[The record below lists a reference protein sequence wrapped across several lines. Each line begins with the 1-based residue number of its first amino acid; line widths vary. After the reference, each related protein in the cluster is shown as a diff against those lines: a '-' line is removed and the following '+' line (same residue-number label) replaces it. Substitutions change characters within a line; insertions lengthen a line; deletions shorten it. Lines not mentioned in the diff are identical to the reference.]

1 MPNRPDEIKTR
12 FTADLSQLQN
22 ATKKAIGLLG
32 SYQTAIASV
41 AKASPPVDALAKSYD
56 KVAVAVQR
64 AAESS
69 KMFSRAAGL
78 QPKTEWGAAA
88 SGASPAFATK
98 ISDLSNPMARMG
110 SLQGA
115 LTGLKDRFAQL
126 IPSSKQVFSTM
137 KRLGGVFNTVYKAGK
152 ALGTVSGGII
162 KFARGLHGAAR
173 EAASGFSTLVKAMQV
188 FVGFRISETILG
200 ATRNA
205 IHYTEILNLFNV
217 AMRDSIEGGRKFVA
231 TMSELYGLDPASI
244 MQYSATFYELASA
257 IEMPAKSA
265 ETMSLGLTK
274 MTVDLA
280 SLFDI
285 PIETVAQNVQSGM
298 QGMTRAVRKYGIDI
312 RMATLEQTA
321 LNLGLQMNVRTTT
334 EANRQ
339 GLRFI
344 TMMRQSRDSAS
355 DFARTI
361 ESPANQLRILKEQVL
376 GVSRSIGNFM
386 VPALQ
391 KVLPLVNGF
400 LMALKMVFGF
410 MAQIMGI
417 QEIVFSTEV
426 ADREA
431 QSLQGVGDAASD
443 AADKMKKLTAP
454 FDELNVLQDQM
465 ASATGGGGGLLDDEI
480 MDPALAA
487 EIAKMETKFEDI
499 RMKALDVRDSILD
512 FLGLE
517 LKEGKLTTQLGG
529 FADRIGKAIRN
540 EDWKG
545 IGLVVGQMLNIGLQ
559 RMYDAVNWENVGAGL
574 TKRMTIIAYAFN
586 GFFEEFNWTLLGQT
600 IGAFINTVVNTIYEY
615 LVRAD
620 WNLIARSLS
629 EFIMGAIREVDWVKL
644 GKTVFEFLHKAL
656 TMLYTFVASLNW
668 YEVGKSISDAI
679 TNINWAQLLFDAAIF
694 IVTTLCGLLV
704 VAAILIRDA
713 GAAIGE
719 WLWKGLKNGID
730 RFATG
735 IYTWLK
741 EHIVDPVV
749 NAVKKLFGIKSP
761 STVFAGIGENIM
773 EGLLNGLKNK
783 LQAIMDWFDQK
794 LLRPIQEKFSRLISG
809 IKKAAEEAWDAAS
822 KDTSSKR
829 ESDQSSGKIKIPGA
843 ATGGVVTRPTLAMIG
858 EAGRSEAIIP
868 LDDSPQMAQLVAR
881 IAEAVSSSSGG
892 GEIVIH
898 NYMELDGDVV
908 YKNQKK
914 IESARG
920 YDFGLGVFAR

>member
-1 MPNRPDEIKTR
+1 MPNRPEDIKTR

-69 KMFSRAAGL
+69 KMFSRTAGL
-78 QPKTEWGAAA
+78 QPKTELGAAA

-200 ATRNA
+200 AARNA
-205 IHYTEILNLFNV
+205 IHYTEVLNLFNV
-217 AMRDSIEGGRKFVA
+217 AMRESVDGAREFVA
-231 TMSELYGLDPASI
+231 TMSEMYGLDPASI
-244 MQYSATFYELASA
+244 MRYSATFYELASA

-265 ETMSLGLTK
+265 EVMSLGLTK
-274 MTVDLA
+274 LTVDLA

-298 QGMTRAVRKYGIDI
+298 QGMTRAVRKYGIDV

-321 LNLGLQMNVRTTT
+321 LSLGIQMQVRTTT

-361 ESPANQLRILKEQVL
+361 ESPANQLRIMKEQIL
-376 GVSRSIGNFM
+376 GLSRSIGNFL
-386 VPALQ
+386 VPTLQ
-391 KVLPLVNGF
+391 RVLPLLNGF
-400 LMALKMVFGF
+400 IMALKAIFGF
-410 MAQIMGI
+410 MAQLMGI

-426 ADREA
+426 AEREA
-431 QSLQGVGDAASD
+431 TALQNVGGAASD
-443 AADKMKKLTAP
+443 AANKMKKLAAP
-454 FDELNVLQDQM
+454 FDELNVLQEEM
-465 ASATGGGGGLLDDEI
+465 SSAGSGGGFLDDEI
-480 MDPALAA
+480 MDPAIAA
-487 EIAKMETKFEDI
+487 AVAKLESQFEDI
-499 RMKALDVRDSILD
+499 RMKALDTRDAILS

-517 LKEGKLTTQLGG
+517 LNDGKLNTKLGG
-529 FADRIGKAIRN
+529 FADRIRVAIKN
-540 EDWKG
+540 ENWKG
-545 IGLVVGQMLNIGLQ
+545 IGLVVGQMMNTGLQ
-559 RMYDAVNWENVGAGL
+559 NMYDKVDWNNVGAEL
-574 TKRMTIIAYAFN
+574 TRKMAIIAYSFN
-586 GFFEEFNWTLLGQT
+586 GFFETYNWTLLGET
-600 IGAFINTVVNTIYEY
+600 VGAFINTLVNTVHEY

-668 YEVGKSISDAI
+668 YEVGKAISDVI
-679 TNINWAQLLFDAAIF
+679 TNINWARLLFDAAIF

-713 GAAIGE
+713 GAAIGG
-719 WLWKGLKNGID
+719 WLGKGLKNGID

-735 IYTWLK
+735 ISTWLK
-741 EHIVDPVV
+741 EHLVDPVI

-794 LLRPIQEKFSRLISG
+794 LLRPIQEKLSRLISG
-809 IKKAAEEAWDAAS
+809 IKKAAAEAWDAAS
-822 KDTSSKR
+822 EDTSSKR
-829 ESDQSSGKIKIPGA
+829 EYDQSSGKIKIPGA
-843 ATGGVVTRPTLAMIG
+843 ATGGVVTRPTLAMVA

-881 IAEAVSSSSGG
+881 IAEAVSSSGG
-892 GEIVIH
+892 GETVIH
-898 NYMELDGDVV
+898 NYMELDGEVI
-908 YKNQKK
+908 YKNQQK
-914 IESARG
+914 IKSARG